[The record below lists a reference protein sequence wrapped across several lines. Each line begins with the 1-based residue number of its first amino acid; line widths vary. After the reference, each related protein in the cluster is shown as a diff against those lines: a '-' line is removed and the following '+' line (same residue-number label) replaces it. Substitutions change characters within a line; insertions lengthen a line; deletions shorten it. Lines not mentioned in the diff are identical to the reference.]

1 MPNLKDVARAAGVD
15 PSTASRVLR
24 GDPRQAVRADTRERI
39 LEAARALQYRPN
51 ALARGLR
58 TRRTDTIG
66 LVIPSLDNLGFSE
79 VIHGIQSAAAE
90 AGKLVIIV
98 EADAL
103 RRIRHGSAEHYAR
116 LISDGR
122 VDGLI
127 VAFATLD
134 DELVAQLADRAL
146 PLVLVNRRT
155 VGVHGSVVV
164 DDEVGSTQAIRHL
177 IELGHQRIG
186 FVGLEA
192 DTDTARR
199 RERGY
204 RRAMEARHR
213 QVRSEWVVTAPP
225 TEDGGHDA
233 IGRLLAV
240 PSAHRPTA
248 VFAASLLGAMGVL
261 AGIREAGLQVP
272 LDMSLIAFNDHPLAA
287 HMAPPLTTIR
297 MPNLRMGQE
306 AVRMLLGAVEGE
318 AVRDQMI
325 PDAPML
331 VVRASTGR
339 PPRERSRG

>member
-66 LVIPSLDNLGFSE
+66 LVIPNLDNLGFSE
-79 VIHGIQSAAAE
+79 VLHGIQAAAAE
-90 AGKLVIIV
+90 AGKLLIIV

-134 DELVAQLADRAL
+134 DQVVAQLAERAL

-164 DDEVGSTQAIRHL
+164 DDEVGSMKAIRHL
-177 IELGHQRIG
+177 IDLGHRRIA

-204 RRAMEARHR
+204 RRAMKAHR
-213 QVRSEWVVTAPP
+213 RQIRSAWVVTAPP

-233 IGRLLAV
+233 IGRLLTV
-240 PSAHRPTA
+240 PSTERPTA
-248 VFAASLLGAMGVL
+248 VFAASLLGAIGIL
-261 AGIREAGLQVP
+261 AGIREVGLQIP

-287 HMAPPLTTIR
+287 HLAPPLTTVR

-306 AVRMLLGAVEGE
+306 AVRMLLGAVDGE
-318 AVRDQMI
+318 PVRDLMI
-325 PDAPML
+325 EDTPEL
-331 VVRASTGR
+331 VVRASTG
-339 PPRERSRG
+339 PPPERQSSG